1 MNTATL
7 NAISHRDLPAAMA
20 AVARFAAGK
29 RCQRPI
35 LQNVML
41 STGVAGTM
49 VAATD
54 LETLCVVH
62 LPGGSGDGKTLLPAS
77 LAKQIAKDKCCT
89 VECDD
94 AGEGST
100 VSACGVTAAAEDT
113 MEFPH
118 CWPLDPAAPA
128 VRIPFAVVDQI
139 DGACSPA
146 TDTESSRYA
155 LGGVLLETAG
165 DDKLYAIGT
174 DGRRLHALGA
184 AATVDAPLMTIVRPG
199 AVAGFL
205 KAVRAVA
212 AEVYGLKGK
221 ALAGRLEGDAVE
233 IRTAAN
239 TVELKWY
246 SRGYTVTVKSLPIE
260 GRFPRWRDV
269 FPAGCCDAP
278 TIRMDAGEA
287 AKQLKQAKAAT
298 NEQCRGVLFAAG
310 RMTAG
315 TVDAGQYSAWIAGSM
330 NECQPVKLDP
340 LYVLAGIDAIDA
352 VKTPGQYLIHVVDSR
367 SACYMRAAGGHDA
380 NEKGQAGLT
389 VVIMP
394 LAAD

>member
-1 MNTATL
+1 MTTATM

-29 RCQRPI
+29 RCPRPI
-35 LQNVML
+35 LQNVMI
-41 STGVAGTM
+41 STGAAGVT

-54 LETLCVVH
+54 LETLCVVTM
-62 LPGGSGDGKTLLPAS
+62 PGGSGDGKTLLPATM
-77 LAKQIAKDKCCT
+77 AKQIAKDKCST
-89 VECDD
+89 VEFDD
-94 AGEGST
+94 CGDGST
-100 VSACGVTAAAEDT
+100 VSACGVTAAAGDT
-113 MEFPH
+113 LEFPH

-128 VRIPFAVVDQI
+128 VRIPFEVVDQI
-139 DGACSPA
+139 DAACSPA
-146 TDTESSRYA
+146 TDNESSRYA

-174 DGRRLHALGA
+174 DGRRLHVLGA
-184 AATVDAPLMTIVRPG
+184 AATVDGPMVTIVRPG

-221 ALAGRLEGDAVE
+221 ALAGRLAGDAVE
-233 IRTAAN
+233 IRTAEN
-239 TVELKWY
+239 TVEFTWKA
-246 SRGYTVTVKSLPIE
+246 RGTVVAVKSLPIA

-269 FPAGCCDAP
+269 LPEGCFDAP
-278 TIRMDAGEA
+278 AIHLDAGDA
-287 AKQLKQAKAAT
+287 VNQLRQAKAAT
-298 NEQCRGVLFAAG
+298 TESHRGVRFAAG

-315 TVDAGQYSAWIAGSM
+315 TVEAGQYSACIAGSM
-330 NECQPVKLDP
+330 DDCQPINLDP
-340 LYVLAGIDAIDA
+340 QFVIDALAA
-352 VKTPGQYLIHVVDSR
+352 VAAVDTPAEYLIHMTNGQ
-367 SACYMRAAGGHDA
+367 SAAFMRAAGGHDA
-380 NEKGQAGLT
+380 NEKGRSGLS

>member
-1 MNTATL
+1 
-7 NAISHRDLPAAMA
+7 
-20 AVARFAAGK
+20 
-29 RCQRPI
+29 
-35 LQNVML
+35 
-41 STGVAGTM
+41 
-49 VAATD
+49 
-54 LETLCVVH
+54 
-62 LPGGSGDGKTLLPAS
+62 
-77 LAKQIAKDKCCT
+77 
-89 VECDD
+89 
-94 AGEGST
+94 
-100 VSACGVTAAAEDT
+100 VTAAAEDT

-118 CWPLDPAAPA
+118 CWPLDPATPA
-128 VRIPFAVVDQI
+128 VRIPMEVVDQI

-146 TDTESSRYA
+146 TDNESSRYA

-184 AATVDAPLMTIVRPG
+184 AAAVDAPLMTIVRPG

-233 IRTAAN
+233 IRAAAN

-260 GRFPRWRDV
+260 GRFPKWRDV
-269 FPAGCCDAP
+269 LPAECFDYPA
-278 TIRMDAGEA
+278 IRMNAGEA
-287 AKQLKQAKAAT
+287 ASQLKQAKAAT
-298 NEQCRGVLFAAG
+298 TEQRRGVTFAAG

-315 TVDAGQYSAWIAGSM
+315 TVEAGQYSAWIAGSM
-330 NECQPVKLDP
+330 NECQPVTLDP
-340 LYVLAGIDAIDA
+340 RYVLAAIDAVDA
-352 VKTPGQYLIHVVDSR
+352 VKTPDQYLIHVRDGQ